1 MIPIHNTNHI
11 MLERHLIYT
20 GFSRAKKLLVV
31 VGSEK
36 ALQYAVS
43 HEVTTKRNTML
54 KERLRAEILGEPD
67 PSAPAAEIQETV
79 LGWTPALEGGVGA

>member
-1 MIPIHNTNHI
+1 MVVDNTNHI

-20 GFSRAKKLLVV
+20 GFSRAKMLLVV

-36 ALQYAVS
+36 ALRYAVS
-43 HEVTTKRNTML
+43 HKVTTKRNTML

-67 PSAPAAEIQETV
+67 PNVPADEAKGTIS
-79 LGWTPALEGGVGA
+79 GWVPALEGGVGA